1 MSFNLDPWA
10 LLLLAILAAGIAF
23 ITSMVGLAGAL
34 LFLPVMIL
42 MFGVPADIAVGCS
55 LLAGA
60 VSTTTA
66 TIQYVRQR
74 KVNYK
79 IGLIYN
85 VVDVPGVLIGAWL
98 ASILNASILA
108 GACGFVI
115 IGLAIVILSNKT
127 EKRCP
132 AGSGLASNEMSA
144 CAEAATIPNPDLI
157 VARDYKV
164 SFTRKFLSQCFVA
177 SFFGGFITGFAG
189 MGGGTADTCSMILI
203 GIPMPVAVGS
213 SVFAMAM
220 TYWFSLFTHSFLA
233 SFDWIVGI
241 SLSIGAAIGATLG
254 ARYQSR
260 FKTSILKK
268 ILCAIAIFAGIQ
280 LVLSLFYLNI
290 P

>member
-1 MSFNLDPWA
+1 MDPWA
-10 LLLLAILAAGIAF
+10 LLLLASIAVGIAF
-23 ITSMVGLAGAL
+23 ITSMVGLSGAL

-42 MFGVPADIAVGCS
+42 AFGVPADLAVGCS

-66 TIQYVRQR
+66 TAQYIRQR
-74 KVNYK
+74 KVNYR

-85 VVDVPGVLIGAWL
+85 VVDVPGVLVGAWL
-98 ASILNASILA
+98 ASLLNASILA

-115 IGLAIVILSNKT
+115 IGLAILILVNKT
-127 EKRCP
+127 DRRCQV
-132 AGSGLASNEMSA
+132 GSGMASNEMKS
-144 CAEAATIPNPDLI
+144 CDEAVADSNPELV

-164 SFTRKFLSQCFVA
+164 SFTRKFLSQCFIA

-213 SVFAMAM
+213 SVFAMSL
-220 TYWFSLFTHSFLA
+220 TYWFGMFTHTFLA
-233 SFDWIVGI
+233 GFDWVVGI

-254 ARYQSR
+254 AKYQCK
-260 FKTSILKK
+260 FKTSVLKRV
-268 ILCAIAIFAGIQ
+268 LCGIAIFAGVQ
-280 LVLSLFYLNI
+280 LVLSLFNLNLQ
-290 P
+290 

>member
-1 MSFNLDPWA
+1 LDPWA
-10 LLLLAILAAGIAF
+10 LILLAAIAAGIAF

-42 MFGVPADIAVGCS
+42 MFGIPADIAVGCS

-60 VSTTTA
+60 VSTTTS
-66 TIQYVRQR
+66 TIQYIRQR

-85 VVDVPGVLIGAWL
+85 VVDVPGVLFGAWL
-98 ASILNASILA
+98 ASLLNAAILA

-115 IGLAIVILSNKT
+115 IGLALLILSNKT
-127 EKRCP
+127 ETRCP
-132 AGSGLASNEMSA
+132 AGPGLASISPIGSGQCEELSTTM
-144 CAEAATIPNPDLI
+144 NPAPVD
-157 VARDYKV
+157 ARDYKIA
-164 SFTRKFLSQCFVA
+164 FTRKFLSQCFVS

-203 GIPMPVAVGS
+203 GIPLPVAVGS

-220 TYWFSLFTHSFLA
+220 TYWFSMFTHTFLA
-233 SFDWIVGI
+233 SFDWVAGI
-241 SLSIGAAIGATLG
+241 SLSIGAGIGATLG
-254 ARYQSR
+254 ARNQSK
-260 FKTSILKK
+260 FKTSVLKK

-280 LVLSLFYLNI
+280 LVLSLFNLGI
-290 P
+290 

>member
-1 MSFNLDPWA
+1 MDALA
-10 LLLLAILAAGIAF
+10 LLLLAGIAGCIAF

-42 MFGVPADIAVGCS
+42 AFGVPADIAVGCS

-98 ASILNASILA
+98 ASLFNAAILA

-115 IGLAIVILSNKT
+115 IGLALLILSNKT
-127 EKRCP
+127 EQRCP
-132 AGSGLASNEMSA
+132 AGSGRASNVSN
-144 CAEAATIPNPDLI
+144 EAAACEGLVTATNPIMVD
-157 VARDYKV
+157 ARDYKIA
-164 SFTRKFLSQCFVA
+164 FTRKFLSQCFVS

-203 GIPMPVAVGS
+203 GIPLPVAVGS

-220 TYWFSLFTHSFLA
+220 TYWFSMFTHTFLA
-233 SFDWIVGI
+233 SFDWVVGI
-241 SLSIGAAIGATLG
+241 SLSIGAGIGATLG
-254 ARYQSR
+254 ARYQSK

-280 LVLSLFYLNI
+280 LVLSLFNLNF
-290 P
+290 

>member
-1 MSFNLDPWA
+1 MDPWA
-10 LLLLAILAAGIAF
+10 LLLLASLAVGIAF

-66 TIQYVRQR
+66 TIQYIRQH

-98 ASILNASILA
+98 ASMLNTSILA

-115 IGLAIVILSNKT
+115 IGLALVILFNKT
-127 EKRCP
+127 EQNCP
-132 AGSGLASNEMSA
+132 AGSGNPSKDPDA
-144 CAEAATIPNPDLI
+144 CHDANSGVSLDTV
-157 VARDYKV
+157 VAKDYKIAW
-164 SFTRKFLSQCFVA
+164 TRRFLSQCFVA

-203 GIPMPVAVGS
+203 GIPMHVAVGS

-220 TYWFSLFTHSFLA
+220 TYWFSLFTHAFLA
-233 SFDWIVGI
+233 NFDWIIGI
-241 SLSIGAAIGATLG
+241 SLSIGAAIGAALG
-254 ARYQSR
+254 AKYQSR
-260 FKTSILKK
+260 FKTLTLKRV
-268 ILCAIAIFAGIQ
+268 LCAIAMFAGVQ
-280 LVLSLFYLNI
+280 LVLSLFNLNL
-290 P
+290 

>member
-1 MSFNLDPWA
+1 MDAWA
-10 LLLLAILAAGIAF
+10 LLLLASLAAGIAF

-42 MFGVPADIAVGCS
+42 AFGVPADIAVGCS

-66 TIQYVRQR
+66 TIQYVRQH

-79 IGLIYN
+79 IGFIYN
-85 VVDVPGVLIGAWL
+85 VVDVPGVLVGAWF
-98 ASILNASILA
+98 ASLLNASILA

-115 IGLAIVILSNKT
+115 IGLALVILFNKT
-127 EKRCP
+127 EQNCP
-132 AGSGLASNEMSA
+132 VDSGNPPRDPDA
-144 CAEAATIPNPDLI
+144 CHVATSGVSLDAVVAKDFKIPW
-157 VARDYKV
+157 
-164 SFTRKFLSQCFVA
+164 TRRFLSQCFVA

-203 GIPMPVAVGS
+203 GIPMHVAVGS

-220 TYWFSLFTHSFLA
+220 TYWFSLFTHAFIA
-233 SFDWIVGI
+233 SFDWIIGI

-254 ARYQSR
+254 ARCQSR
-260 FKTSILKK
+260 FKTLTLKR
-268 ILCAIAIFAGIQ
+268 ILCAIAIFAGIE
-280 LVLSLFYLNI
+280 LVLSLFNLTF
-290 P
+290 

>member
-1 MSFNLDPWA
+1 MDVFA
-10 LLLLAILAAGIAF
+10 LVLLAGIAVGITF

-42 MFGVPADIAVGCS
+42 VFDVPADIAVGCS

-66 TIQYVRQR
+66 TIQYIRQH

-85 VVDVPGVLIGAWL
+85 VVDVPGVLVGAWL
-98 ASILNASILA
+98 ASMLNSSILA

-115 IGLAIVILSNKT
+115 IGLAILILSNKGQPS
-127 EKRCP
+127 CP
-132 AGSGLASNEMSA
+132 VGAGNPPSDANACPSGIVVPSQEFVLAK
-144 CAEAATIPNPDLI
+144 
-157 VARDYKV
+157 DYQVK
-164 SFTRKFLSQCFVA
+164 FTRKFLSQCFVA

-203 GIPMPVAVGS
+203 GIPMHVAVGS

-220 TYWFSLFTHSFLA
+220 TYWFSMFTHTFLA
-233 SFDWIVGI
+233 NFDWILGMA
-241 SLSIGAAIGATLG
+241 LSIGAAIGATLG

-260 FKTSILKK
+260 FKTAVLKK
-268 ILCAIAIFAGIQ
+268 VLCAIAIFAGVQ
-280 LVLSLFYLNI
+280 LVLYLFNI
-290 P
+290 RIG